1 MGFLDK
7 LLGRETPEQQYQ
19 HQGYRQQDQ
28 RGYGPQQGNAQQ
40 GYAAGPQDSTTGATA
55 QDRAAIARYRYLL
68 RTAPPEQIEEAH
80 AQAFGQLSP
89 SQRQQ
94 VLQEMTQTLPAS
106 ERPQSDDPRQM
117 ARAATRAEMQQPGY
131 LQRTFGGRG
140 YAGGGMGGGMMGAFG
155 GSMLGTIA
163 GVVIGSAIADTM
175 LGGFEGSPEQQDFAA
190 GGDGSGEATGDLV
203 VTRVVT
209 RVAATLAVPTPAPTR
224 AATTPA
230 AMTPGVT
237 PGSAATSAAGTSAG
251 ETSAGSDPPAHPTT
265 DGAPARRS

>member
-19 HQGYRQQDQ
+19 RQGYPQQDQ
-28 RGYGPQQGNAQQ
+28 RGYGPQQGKAQQ
-40 GYAAGPQDSTTGATA
+40 GYAAGPEDSTTGATA

-94 VLQEMTQTLPAS
+94 VLQEMTQTLPAT

-190 GGDGSGEATGDLV
+190 GGDGSGDASGTDAGGD
-203 VTRVVT
+203 
-209 RVAATLAVPTPAPTR
+209 
-224 AATTPA
+224 
-230 AMTPGVT
+230 
-237 PGSAATSAAGTSAG
+237 
-251 ETSAGSDPPAHPTT
+251 AGSGDAGSGDAGGADP
-265 DGAPARRS
+265 GADAGGYDTGGYDAGGDAGFGGDFGGGDFGGGDFGGF

>member
-7 LLGRETPEQQYQ
+7 LLGREPQQQ
-19 HQGYRQQDQ
+19 HQQGYGQQDYQ
-28 RGYGPQQGNAQQ
+28 QGYGHQQ
-40 GYAAGPQDSTTGATA
+40 GYAPATGPQDSTTGATA

-80 AQAFGQLSP
+80 AQAFSQLSP

-140 YAGGGMGGGMMGAFG
+140 GMAGGMGGGMMGALG
-155 GSMLGTIA
+155 GSLLGTIA
-163 GVVIGSAIADTM
+163 GVVIGTAVAD
-175 LGGFEGSPEQQDFAA
+175 A
-190 GGDGSGEATGDLV
+190 
-203 VTRVVT
+203 
-209 RVAATLAVPTPAPTR
+209 
-224 AATTPA
+224 
-230 AMTPGVT
+230 
-237 PGSAATSAAGTSAG
+237 
-251 ETSAGSDPPAHPTT
+251 
-265 DGAPARRS
+265 